1 MDESGQVKAKSK
13 LLWILLF
20 CVLGIGI
27 NLLGAAVAGV
37 LHLPLYL
44 DSIGTILAAALGGY
58 LPGIVVGLATN
69 LLKDLSDPTSI
80 FYGTLSVLMA
90 VCTAFFVKKNYLKKP
105 SGIIIFILLLSLI
118 GGGLGFLLTWCLYGA
133 AYEAGVARTLYQSG
147 VLSDFQAALV
157 ADYLSDLADKAV
169 SVGVV
174 LIILK
179 LLPFDVSERI
189 SLSGW
194 QQAPL
199 SEEDKEAAKHSHC
212 RVISLR
218 TKLILVLLAA
228 ALSISVVATSIS
240 FILYRNTTIDEHT
253 RLGQGVAGLA
263 ASVIDPDKVDEYL
276 EKGEQADGYKET
288 EEKLYRVRASSS
300 DIEYVYVY
308 KIMQDGCHVVFDLDT
323 EGVKGS
329 EPGYVEPFDPSFGAH
344 LPALLAGEPID
355 PIISNDSYGWLLT
368 VYQPVYDGDGN
379 CVCYAAAD
387 ISMGRLAI
395 NEYSFLAKL
404 VSLCLGFFILILF
417 IGLWF
422 AEYHIILPVNTMA
435 EAAGTFAYNSE
446 EARDDS
452 VENIQKLDIHTGD
465 ELENLYHAFAKTT
478 EESMKYVAELQ
489 NKTEMIAQM
498 QDGLVMVLADM
509 VESRDKNTGQHV
521 RKTAAY
527 VKIILEQMQ
536 KEGIYKEQLTEQ
548 FIYETKR
555 SAPLHDVGKIN
566 IPDAILNKP
575 GRLTDEEFATMKT
588 HTTAGRDILE
598 RAIKNVPES
607 GYLEEARQLA
617 AHHHERWD
625 GKGYPDGL
633 AGEDI
638 PLSARVMA
646 VADVFDALVSK
657 RSYKEG
663 FPFEKALDIIR
674 EGVGSQFD
682 PQVARAFL
690 HAEAEVRKVAESF
703 GEMGDD
709 V

>member
-1 MDESGQVKAKSK
+1 MEKRQGKPESN
-13 LLWILLF
+13 LRWILLF
-20 CVLGIGI
+20 CVFGIAV
-27 NLLGAAVAGV
+27 NLVGAVLAGM

-69 LLKDLSDPTSI
+69 LLKDFSDPTAI

-90 VCTAFFVKKNYLKKP
+90 VCTAFFVKKNFLKKL
-105 SGIIIFILLLSLI
+105 SGVIIFILMLSLI

-133 AYEAGVARTLYQSG
+133 AYEAGVARSLFQSG
-147 VLSDFQAALV
+147 VLSEFQAAFV
-157 ADYLSDLADKAV
+157 ADYLSDLADKVV
-169 SVGVV
+169 SVGIVM
-174 LIILK
+174 IILK
-179 LLPFDVSERI
+179 LLPFDLSERL
-189 SLSGW
+189 SLAGW
-194 QQAPL
+194 QQTPL

-212 RVISLR
+212 RVVSLR
-218 TKLILVLLAA
+218 FKLILVLLAA
-228 ALSISVVATSIS
+228 ALSISVVATAIS

-263 ASVIDPDKVDEYL
+263 ASAIEPDRVDEFL
-276 EKGEQADGYKET
+276 EKGERAEGYKET

-300 DIEYVYVY
+300 DVEYVYVY
-308 KIMQDGCHVVFDLDT
+308 KIMDDGCHVVFDLDT
-323 EGVKGS
+323 DGMAGD
-329 EPGYVEPFDPSFGAH
+329 EPGTVVPFEEAFNEL
-344 LPALLAGEPID
+344 LPALLAGEPIE
-355 PIISNDSYGWLLT
+355 PIISDDSYGWLLT
-368 VYQPVYDGDGN
+368 VYQPVYDADGN

-387 ISMGRLAI
+387 ISMGRLAT

-417 IGLWF
+417 VGLWF
-422 AEYHIILPVNTMA
+422 GEYHIILPVNTMA
-435 EAAGTFAYNSE
+435 AAAGTFAYNSE
-446 EARDDS
+446 EARADS
-452 VENIQKLDIHTGD
+452 VENIQKLDIRTGD
-465 ELENLYHAFAKTT
+465 ELENLYHAIAKTT
-478 EESMKYVAELQ
+478 EDSMKYVAELQ

-527 VKIILEQMQ
+527 VKIILAQMQ

-548 FIYETKR
+548 FIYETER

-575 GRLTDEEFATMKT
+575 GKLTDEEFATMKT
-588 HTTAGRDILE
+588 HTTAGRDIIM
-598 RAIKNVPES
+598 RAIKAVPES
-607 GYLEEARQLA
+607 GYLTEASRLA

-638 PLSARVMA
+638 PLSARIMA

-663 FPFEKALDIIR
+663 FPFKKALDIIR
-674 EGVGSQFD
+674 EGVGTQFD

-690 HAEAEVRKVAESF
+690 HAEAEVRKVAETF
-703 GEMGDD
+703 GELGDD